1 MIEGAEMYT
10 GKLISDLMAAVDRVG
25 QETAQQRI
33 AHERELHAIF
43 AMQIPMTPG
52 DRIFV
57 ERIFM
62 GAA

>member
-1 MIEGAEMYT
+1 MYT
-10 GKLISDLMAAVDRVG
+10 GKLISDLMATVDQVG
-25 QETAQQRI
+25 QQTAQQRI

-43 AMQIPMTPG
+43 AVQIPMTPG
-52 DRIFV
+52 DRVFV